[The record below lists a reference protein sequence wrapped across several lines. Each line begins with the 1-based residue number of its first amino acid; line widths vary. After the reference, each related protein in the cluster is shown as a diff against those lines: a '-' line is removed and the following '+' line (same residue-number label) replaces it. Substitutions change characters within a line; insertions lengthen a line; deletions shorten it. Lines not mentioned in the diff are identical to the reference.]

1 MVRAGIC
8 YLITEEQGARG
19 VFDRPEPV
27 RRKVFCTERSVFSSE
42 YYNAHNQGMQPE
54 MVLKLKAEKEYKG
67 ELLLEY
73 KGLQY
78 TIIRQYVTPDGG
90 IELTI
95 QRSDVNA

>member
-1 MVRAGIC
+1 
-8 YLITEEQGARG
+8 
-19 VFDRPEPV
+19 
-27 RRKVFCTERSVFSSE
+27 
-42 YYNAHNQGMQPE
+42 MQPE